1 MMMNDRSRP
10 EGSLPIRLH
19 PHDDEWLPTAL
30 NRWAWND
37 FDSPPADLDAA
48 LEIDTL
54 HPNEVRAL
62 GTSIQ
67 PAEMAALVRATGLTP
82 IRLQGM
88 TLSQYDGRALTLKRT
103 ANHLE
108 SLRSD
113 FPWVRRSGTRFCPP
127 CLAEKPGVFLMG
139 WRFNWTF
146 VCLEHRQV
154 LSDVCPGCGLELPEP
169 HGSRTRPRDPNRCNR
184 RICTSFQDFYCET
197 RLDGDTHSEQLPA
210 DSPILR
216 AQRLIND
223 VIERAA
229 SPSRELRALVSLMGS
244 VRSAAST
251 ASIAD
256 LAGVAVSELVGL
268 IEPEPHAGGS
278 PPPDALSFGA
288 LAAAAVRLR
297 DDPEPQVAKALREIT
312 FNRPPTPAPRSAGL
326 GPGSIKE
333 LLGRWG
339 KVRAPMTD
347 RIVRALD
354 KDLSPVTRVRTRS
367 AVSAPEAATVVKT
380 TPAQNRYRA
389 VSLPKRLWS
398 AWAVPLHL
406 DLGANLETVADAF
419 AATLDI
425 DASKPELRPTMI
437 GHGEQREKVVR
448 ALALLETQLVVGGSP
463 IDYGRRRGLPWQ
475 RLLPDEAWQQI
486 CESDGSD
493 PGTGRRAVL
502 ARRYMH
508 MRLTGG
514 GPQHLPE
521 QFKRTRRDDAAQ
533 ETAFLLRLT
542 DDLQKA
548 MDAYTRAFL
557 VDEECELLWTYGY
570 SPTRLTTEPLV
581 WSPERSDLARRL
593 AVGPELGD
601 IDTSQLHA
609 LMADGDCTLTELS
622 SELGRTVAHVKLAI
636 DAWPPPVSRGGEG
649 RDW

>member
-1 MMMNDRSRP
+1 MSDSNKA

-19 PHDDEWLPTAL
+19 PQQDEWLPTAL

-37 FDSPPADLDAA
+37 FDSPLADLDAA
-48 LEIDTL
+48 LGIDEL
-54 HPNEVRAL
+54 HANELRAL
-62 GTSIQ
+62 GNRIQ
-67 PAEMAALVRATGLTP
+67 PAEMTALVRSTGLSP

-88 TLSQYDGRALTLKRT
+88 TLSHYHGRALTLRQT
-103 ANHLE
+103 ANHLQC
-108 SLRSD
+108 LRSD
-113 FPWVRRSGTRFCPP
+113 FPWVRRSGTRFCPH
-127 CLAEKPGVFLMG
+127 CLAEQPGVFLIS

-146 VCLEHRQV
+146 ACLRHRKI
-154 LSDVCPGCGLELPEP
+154 LSDVCPGCGLELLEP
-169 HGSRTRPRDPNRCNR
+169 HGSRTRPRDPNRCSR
-184 RICTSFQDFYCET
+184 RIRTSFQDFYCET

-216 AQRLIND
+216 AQRLVNS

-229 SPSRELRALVSLMGS
+229 SPDLELRALVSLMGS
-244 VRSAAST
+244 VRSAASI
-251 ASIAD
+251 AAIAD
-256 LAGVAVSELVGL
+256 LARVAISELVGL

-326 GPGSIKE
+326 GPGSVKE

-354 KDLSPVTRVRTRS
+354 KDLSPVARVRTRS
-367 AVSAPEAATVVKT
+367 AVHAFEVAILVKT
-380 TPAQNRYRA
+380 TPAQNRLRA
-389 VSLPKRLWS
+389 MTLPTRLWP
-398 AWAVPLHL
+398 AWAIPLHL

-419 AATLDI
+419 ASALNVGGP
-425 DASKPELRPTMI
+425 KPELRPTMI
-437 GHGEQREKVVR
+437 GVGDLREKVVR
-448 ALALLETQLVVGGSP
+448 ALAVLETQLTVSGSP
-463 IDYGRRRGLPWQ
+463 IDYDRRRVLPWQ
-475 RLLPDEAWQQI
+475 RFLPDAAWSLI
-486 CESDGSD
+486 CDADGSD

-508 MRLTGG
+508 LRLTGG
-514 GPQHLPE
+514 APRGLPKP
-521 QFKRTRRDDAAQ
+521 FKRTRRDDAAQ

-542 DDLQKA
+542 EDLQKA
-548 MDAYTRAFL
+548 MDAYAQTFFA
-557 VDEECELLWTYGY
+557 EQECDLLMTYGY

-581 WSPERSDLARRL
+581 WSPERSDLARSL
-593 AVGPELGD
+593 AVGRELND
-601 IDTSQLHA
+601 IDKGQLHT
-609 LMADGDCTLTELS
+609 LLADAGRTLTELS
-622 SELGRTVAHVKLAI
+622 TQLRRTVAHVKLAI
-636 DAWPPPVSRGGEG
+636 DAWPPPVVRGNER

>member
-1 MMMNDRSRP
+1 MMMRDRSTP

-19 PHDDEWLPTAL
+19 PYDDEWLPTAL

-48 LEIDTL
+48 LNIDTL

-62 GTSIQ
+62 GNSIQ
-67 PAEMAALVRATGLTP
+67 PAEMATLVRATGLSS

-88 TLSQYDGRALTLKRT
+88 TLSHYDGRALTLKRT

-127 CLAEKPGVFLMG
+127 CLAEQPGVFLMS

-146 VCLEHRQV
+146 ACLVHRQV
-154 LSDVCPGCGLELPEP
+154 LSDVCPGCGFELPEP

-184 RICTSFQDFYCET
+184 QIRTSFEDFYCET
-197 RLDGDTHSEQLPA
+197 RLDRNIHNEQLPA
-210 DSPILR
+210 ESPILR

-223 VIERAA
+223 AIHRAA
-229 SPSRELRALVSLMGS
+229 SPSLELRALVSLMGS
-244 VRSAAST
+244 VRSAAPT
-251 ASIAD
+251 GVIAD
-256 LAGVAVSELVGL
+256 LAGVAVGELVGL

-278 PPPDALSFGA
+278 PPSDALTFGA

-297 DDPEPQVAKALREIT
+297 DDPEAQVANALREIT

-326 GPGSIKE
+326 GPGSVKE

-339 KVRAPMTD
+339 KVRAPMID

-354 KDLSPVTRVRTRS
+354 EDLSPVARVRTRS
-367 AVSAPEAATVVKT
+367 AVPAVEAATVVET
-380 TPAQNRYRA
+380 TPAQNRHRA
-389 VSLPKRLWS
+389 VSLPKRLWPV
-398 AWAVPLHL
+398 WAVPLHL

-419 AATLDI
+419 AASLDV
-425 DASKPELRPTMI
+425 DAPKPELRPTMI
-437 GHGEQREKVVR
+437 GVAKQRENVVR
-448 ALALLETQLVVGGSP
+448 TLALLESQLKAGGSP
-463 IDYGRRRGLPWQ
+463 IDYDRRRRLPWQ
-475 RLLPDEAWQQI
+475 RFLPDAAWSEM
-486 CESDGSD
+486 CAADGSD
-493 PGTGRRAVL
+493 PGTGRRAVM
-502 ARRYMH
+502 ARRYLH

-514 GPQHLPE
+514 GPQSLPE

-533 ETAFLLRLT
+533 ETTFLLRLT
-542 DDLQKA
+542 EELQKA
-548 MDAYTRAFL
+548 MDAYARAFFI
-557 VDEECELLWTYGY
+557 DEECELLWTFGY

-581 WSPERSDLARRL
+581 WAPERSDLARSL

-601 IDTSQLHA
+601 IDTSELHA
-609 LMADGDCTLTELS
+609 LLASGDRTLTELS

-636 DAWPPPVSRGGEG
+636 DAWPPPAA
-649 RDW
+649 